1 MTRFTERINKE
12 NRVREH
18 KLFRCS
24 HPRSILGTVSN
35 KVLIARKVF
44 LEAMSDTND
53 NNVRLCTA
61 AVRVIIIREPVL
73 KFWDSMSLVWLDSDK
88 IVKTS
93 KMFND
98 REIYLKYVSNK

>member
-1 MTRFTERINKE
+1 MMTRFSERINKE

-73 KFWDSMSLVWLDSDK
+73 KFWDSMSLVWTPTKL
-88 IVKTS
+88 
-93 KMFND
+93 
-98 REIYLKYVSNK
+98 